1 MLSNPEKIADYL
13 MLKYKLRQPRKPII
27 EMLEKYSSSN
37 IEDKKIINGVFEILF
52 GLSIESLDTI
62 SQSLKVV
69 SVDSV
74 DSVDSIDSKE
84 LLYDTINKLNSTI
97 SNLESEI
104 EELRDSYWNLNQLII
119 KQKK

>member
-1 MLSNPEKIADYL
+1 MLSNPERLAKYL
-13 MLKYKLRQPRKPII
+13 IINYKLRQPRKTII
-27 EMLEKYSSSN
+27 DMLEKYSTSN

-62 SQSLKVV
+62 SQSLNI
-69 SVDSV
+69 DSI
-74 DSVDSIDSKE
+74 DSIDSKDI
-84 LLYDTINKLNSTI
+84 LYDTINKLNSTI

>member
-62 SQSLKVV
+62 SQSLKV
-69 SVDSV
+69 

>member
-13 MLKYKLRQPRKPII
+13 MLKYKMRQPRKTII
-27 EMLEKYSSSN
+27 EMLDKYSTSN

-62 SQSLKVV
+62 SQSLNI
-69 SVDSV
+69 DSI
-74 DSVDSIDSKE
+74 DSIDSKE

>member
-1 MLSNPEKIADYL
+1 MLSNPERLAKYL
-13 MLKYKLRQPRKPII
+13 IINYKLRQPRKTII
-27 EMLEKYSSSN
+27 DMLEKYSTSN

-62 SQSLKVV
+62 SQSLNI
-69 SVDSV
+69 
-74 DSVDSIDSKE
+74 DSIDSKDI
-84 LLYDTINKLNSTI
+84 LYDTINKLNSTI

>member
-1 MLSNPEKIADYL
+1 MLSNPERLAKYL
-13 MLKYKLRQPRKPII
+13 IINYKLRQPRKTII
-27 EMLEKYSSSN
+27 DMLEKYSTSN

-62 SQSLKVV
+62 SQSLKV
-69 SVDSV
+69 DSI
-74 DSVDSIDSKE
+74 DSIDSIDSKDI
-84 LLYDTINKLNSTI
+84 LYDTINKLNSTI

>member
-1 MLSNPEKIADYL
+1 MLSNPERLAKYL
-13 MLKYKLRQPRKPII
+13 IINYKLRQPRKTII
-27 EMLEKYSSSN
+27 EMLDKYSTSN

-62 SQSLKVV
+62 SQSLNI
-69 SVDSV
+69 DSI
-74 DSVDSIDSKE
+74 DSIDSKDI
-84 LLYDTINKLNSTI
+84 LYDTINKLNSTI

>member
-62 SQSLKVV
+62 SQSLKV
-69 SVDSV
+69 DSV